1 MAASLRELAFRL
13 LYIRRLG
20 AGIRRRLTPFR
31 KVRGLD
37 EKARGDLRICGGL
50 CKVQKGGRLF
60 GEKFFARHFIWF
72 PLLPI
77 AQGKYAAA
85 QNPFREKYKSERKA
99 AVPEIMTG
107 AHHR

>member
-37 EKARGDLRICGGL
+37 EKACGDLRICGGL

-60 GEKFFARHFIWF
+60 GEKFFARHFLVPVITHTTHR
-72 PLLPI
+72 PRQIRRSAESVP
-77 AQGKYAAA
+77 GKSIKVNARR
-85 QNPFREKYKSERKA
+85 QFRKS
-99 AVPEIMTG
+99 
-107 AHHR
+107 